1 MYIARVA
8 VWWAGGRLKSVAML
22 MPWPFIAFLLW

>member
-8 VWWAGGRLKSVAML
+8 VWWAGGLSERVKS
-22 MPWPFIAFLLW
+22 WCHGLL